1 MAFII
6 IEPSGHLILFI
17 KMLSAIII
25 WALLFTGNIMVFKN
39 PTKGVRAVLF
49 DLLAQPNAV
58 NNYYNAEQIAELCN
72 SAIGYDNDE
81 GIDSFCVAQ
90 ALSFGEKYY
99 NIPFADAAGVDIEG
113 MFYGAVSHRFK
124 TDKIT
129 AAGRFTSEDME
140 AKARDRL
147 AAGDLTRINIRNWD
161 LGAVSDVAKGL
172 FTHYVDQNAEAI
184 KKRAQKEQSS
194 KK

>member
-1 MAFII
+1 
-6 IEPSGHLILFI
+6 
-17 KMLSAIII
+17 
-25 WALLFTGNIMVFKN
+25 
-39 PTKGVRAVLF
+39 
-49 DLLAQPNAV
+49 
-58 NNYYNAEQIAELCN
+58 
-72 SAIGYDNDE
+72 
-81 GIDSFCVAQ
+81 
-90 ALSFGEKYY
+90 
-99 NIPFADAAGVDIEG
+99 
-113 MFYGAVSHRFK
+113 
-124 TDKIT
+124 
-129 AAGRFTSEDME
+129 ME